1 MTSPGKGHAFD
12 PELFA
17 VGERVRVREAFSSGG
32 DSFVM
37 SEYLQFVGAYYSR
50 YDSSSVYRFRRAN
63 GEMVEWW
70 LHELSDPSVA
80 DRLFVREGAEKRG
93 G

>member
-1 MTSPGKGHAFD
+1 MTSRERGHAFD

-32 DSFVM
+32 DSFVTN
-37 SEYLQFVGAYYSR
+37 EYLQFVGAYYSR
-50 YDSSSVYRFRRAN
+50 YDSSGVYRFRRAN
-63 GEMVEWW
+63 GESVEWW
-70 LHELSDPSVA
+70 LHYLTDPSVA
-80 DRLFVREGAEKRG
+80 DRLFLREGAGKRG